1 MKKNILL
8 MVLAVISAL
17 PLASRELTPEQK
29 AFRSSIMSFIREE
42 GFSPSI
48 DEDNSLTFKKE
59 GELYWIDIAESSPFY
74 IEFHRSGLKCSDA
87 NKNIVLQSCNE
98 ANKKVKCVKAIMG
111 ETSVSLVIE
120 LFCHSAEEFK
130 YTFYKSLKELE
141 SAYSTVKGYYNKMDD
156 DSTPSLPF
164 TYTSCEVANV
174 DTDGNIITDYGQT
187 IYDFKTRYLKPRIT
201 VNVKTAGTYDIYV
214 KMFTPS
220 GTLATGS
227 SSPSGYSYKHSVTM
241 TSGVHSYGL
250 SGWGSNTAG
259 HWKEGNYRFEFYYN
273 GALIG
278 KKRFSVK

>member
-1 MKKNILL
+1 MF
-8 MVLAVISAL
+8 
-17 PLASRELTPEQK
+17 SRELTPEQK

-59 GELYWIDIAESSPFY
+59 GELYWIDIADSSPFY

-87 NKNIVLQSCNE
+87 NKNLVLQSCNE
-98 ANKKVKCVKAIMG
+98 ANKKVRCVKAIMG
-111 ETSVSLVIE
+111 ETSVSLAIE

-130 YTFYKSLKELE
+130 YTFYKSLKELDN
-141 SAYSTVKGYYNKMDD
+141 AYSTIKEYYNKMDD
-156 DSTPSLPF
+156 DSTSSLPF
-164 TYTSCEVANV
+164 SFSSCEVANV
-174 DTDGNIITDYGQT
+174 DTDGNIITDYEQT

-201 VNVKTAGTYDIYV
+201 VNVRTAGTYDIYV
-214 KMFTPS
+214 KLFTPS

-273 GALIG
+273 GTLIG
-278 KKRFSVK
+278 KKNFSVK

>member
-1 MKKNILL
+1 MKRNILL
-8 MVLAVISAL
+8 VLIGLSTL
-17 PLASRELTPEQK
+17 PMFSRDLTPEQK

-59 GELYWIDIAESSPFY
+59 GELYWIDIADSSPFY

-87 NKNIVLQSCNE
+87 NKNLVLQSCNE
-98 ANKKVKCVKAIMG
+98 ANKKVRCVKAIMG
-111 ETSVSLVIE
+111 ETSVSLAIE

-130 YTFYKSLKELE
+130 YTFYKSLKELDN
-141 SAYSTVKGYYNKMDD
+141 AYSTIKEYYNKMDD
-156 DSTPSLPF
+156 DSTSSLPF
-164 TYTSCEVANV
+164 SFSSCEVANV
-174 DTDGNIITDYGQT
+174 DTDGNIITDYEQT

-201 VNVKTAGTYDIYV
+201 VNVRTAGTYDIYV
-214 KMFTPS
+214 KLFTPS

-273 GALIG
+273 GTLIG
-278 KKRFSVK
+278 KKNFSVK

>member
-1 MKKNILL
+1 MKRNLL
-8 MVLAVISAL
+8 LLVLAFVSVL
-17 PLASRELTPEQK
+17 PVVSRELTPEQK

-59 GELYWIDIAESSPFY
+59 GELYWIDIADSSPFY
-74 IEFHRSGLKCSDA
+74 IEFHRSGLKCNDA
-87 NKNIVLQSCNE
+87 NKNLVLQSCNE

-111 ETSVSLVIE
+111 DTSVSLVIE

-130 YTFYKSLKELE
+130 YTFYKSLKELDN
-141 SAYSTVKGYYNKMDD
+141 SYSTVKEYYNKMDD

-164 TYTSCEVANV
+164 SYTSCEVANV

-201 VNVKTAGTYDIYV
+201 LNVKTAGTYDIYV
-214 KMFTPS
+214 KMYTPTGS
-220 GTLATGS
+220 LATGS

-241 TSGVHSYGL
+241 TSGIHTYSL

-259 HWKEGNYRFEFYYN
+259 HWKEGDYRFEFYYDGN
-273 GALIG
+273 LIG
-278 KKRFSVK
+278 KKYFSVK